1 MSISNE
7 TKIGVLAVV
16 AVVALVLGFN
26 FLKGSSLFEHSKK
39 IYAVF
44 NNVEG
49 MEVSN
54 AVQINGLQ
62 VGSVEAIN
70 EMDKDLKN
78 GIVVTI
84 VMKKDV
90 HIPVNSVGVISSG
103 LISASSIIIHKGDS
117 TVFLKDGDTL
127 ITRQQ
132 SNLISQVQQALDPVI
147 LQVGGTLQSL
157 DSLIQVIG
165 SLFDPKLKNN
175 FSAIIANLATSSAS
189 LQTLLN
195 AQTGQLAQAMRNTNE
210 FTANLAKNNDHITH
224 TMENVEKATSNLAA
238 AKIPETVQ
246 TLQTTVSE
254 LRAAIAK
261 MNSTDGS
268 LGLLLNDRRLYQNL
282 ESTSRSLNTL
292 LDDVRL
298 HPKRYVSLSVF
309 GRKDKGGALTAPV
322 GDSSVSKP
330 ANK

>member
-70 EMDKDLKN
+70 ESDKDLKG

-117 TVFLKDGDTL
+117 TVYLKDGDTL
-127 ITRQQ
+127 ITKQQ
-132 SNLISQVQQALDPVI
+132 ANLISQVQQALDPVI
-147 LQVGGTLQSL
+147 LQVGGTLESL

-165 SLFDPKLKNN
+165 SLFNPKLKNN

-195 AQTGQLAQAMRNTNE
+195 AQTGQLAQAMHNTNE
-210 FTANLAKNNDHITH
+210 FTANLAKNNDHFTH

-246 TLQTTVSE
+246 TLQSTVSE

-268 LGLLLNDRRLYQNL
+268 LGLLLNDKRLYQNL